1 MPAESD
7 SPVVADKDDRK
18 SGRTSLSDG
27 ASLEKL
33 QQLWPALLVRIGH
46 AVPFIKPYLNDACPA
61 EIDAERVVIVFDSEF
76 AGDIERIGDL
86 RNRQRIGRLIGNA
99 LGVGMLNVVLRAA
112 EPGEWKNL
120 AGKIPVARSEEEK
133 EEDAEPKSGRRAAQ
147 DWYNDETARMVL
159 DLFEGEIDDVRE

>member
-1 MPAESD
+1 MPEESD
-7 SPVVADKDDRK
+7 IQVVADSDDRK
-18 SGRTSLSDG
+18 SDRTSVPDG
-27 ASLEKL
+27 ASLDKL
-33 QQLWPALLVRIGH
+33 QQLWPALLLRIGH

-76 AGDIERIGDL
+76 AEDIERIGDP
-86 RNRQRIGRLIGNA
+86 RNRQRIGKLIGNA

-120 AGKIPVARSEEEK
+120 AGKIPVARSDEEAK
-133 EEDAEPKSGRRAAQ
+133 AETKSGRRTAQ